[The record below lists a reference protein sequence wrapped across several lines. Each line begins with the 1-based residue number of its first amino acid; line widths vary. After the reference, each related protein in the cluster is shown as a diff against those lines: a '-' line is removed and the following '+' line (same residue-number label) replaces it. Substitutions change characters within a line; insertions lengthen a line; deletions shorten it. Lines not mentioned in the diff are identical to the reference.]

1 MIFGNKHITKLSDE
15 DIIQRYLSTD
25 DNTMVGELYNR
36 YARLVFGVGLKY
48 LKNKEESK
56 DVLFSVFEKLLRD
69 LKKYDIKNFKAWLY
83 TYTKNE
89 CLMQLRKTKVRT
101 IEKDVF
107 DVQVSGADE
116 EAEEEIQYDKE
127 ALLLSLESHVEGLA
141 DEQKQCIKLF
151 YIENKSYSEI
161 EAETGLTFN
170 QIKSFI
176 QNGKRNLKLKLSG
189 VKNHE

>member
-1 MIFGNKHITKLSDE
+1 MSDE
-15 DIIQRYLSTD
+15 DIIQRYLRTD

-56 DVLFSVFEKLLRD
+56 DVLFSVFEKLLAD
-69 LKKYDIKNFKAWLY
+69 LKKYEIKNFKAWLY

-89 CLMQLRKTKVRT
+89 CLMQLRKTKVKT

-107 DVQVSGADE
+107 DVQVGGVDE
-116 EAEEEIQYDKE
+116 EEEEVEYNKE
-127 ALLLSLESHVEGLA
+127 ALLQSLEGHVEGLA

-151 YIENKSYSEI
+151 YIENKSYGEISE
-161 EAETGLTFN
+161 ETGLTFN

-176 QNGKRNLKLKLSG
+176 QNGKRNLKMKLSG

>member
-1 MIFGNKHITKLSDE
+1 MLYNSQHISQLSDE
-15 DIIQRYLSTD
+15 DIIQRYLSSG

-56 DVLFSVFEKLLRD
+56 DVLLGVFEKLLVD
-69 LKKYDIKNFKAWLY
+69 LKKYQINNFKAWLY

-89 CLMQLRKTKVRT
+89 CLMQLRKNKIKT
-101 IEKDVF
+101 IEPDIY
-107 DVQVSGADE
+107 QIE
-116 EAEEEIQYDKE
+116 LNNNEIELTAEEKE
-127 ALLLSLESHVEGLA
+127 NALVMLEDYIEGLI

-151 YIENKSYSEI
+151 YIENKSYTQIST
-161 EAETGLTFN
+161 ETGLTFN

-176 QNGKRNLKLKLSG
+176 QNGRRNLKLKLTSIRT
-189 VKNHE
+189 NE

>member
-1 MIFGNKHITKLSDE
+1 MIFGSKHITKLSDE
-15 DIIQRYLSTD
+15 DIIQRYLRTD

-56 DVLFSVFEKLLRD
+56 DVLFSVFEKLLAD
-69 LKKYDIKNFKAWLY
+69 LKKYEIKNFKAWLY

-89 CLMQLRKTKVRT
+89 CLMQLRKTKVKT

-107 DVQVSGADE
+107 DVQVGGIDE
-116 EAEEEIQYDKE
+116 EEEEVEYNKE
-127 ALLLSLESHVEGLA
+127 ALLQSLEGHVEGLA

-151 YIENKSYSEI
+151 YIENKSYGEISE
-161 EAETGLTFN
+161 ETGLTFN

-176 QNGKRNLKLKLSG
+176 QNGKRNLKMKLSG